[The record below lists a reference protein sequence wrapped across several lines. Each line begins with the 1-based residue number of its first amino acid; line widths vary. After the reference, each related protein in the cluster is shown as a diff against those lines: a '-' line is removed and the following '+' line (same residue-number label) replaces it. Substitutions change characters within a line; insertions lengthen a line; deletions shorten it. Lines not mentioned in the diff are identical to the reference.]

1 MGSGPTESET
11 CRELIL
17 PALRAAGWSDDQ
29 IIEEY
34 PITDGRIIPMGQRHR
49 RDRPL
54 RADYVLE
61 VEGVPVTL
69 VEAKRTR
76 RNTADGVTQA
86 KQYGRLLELPRV
98 YASNG
103 RETRSIDL
111 VEGREEFNATFPT
124 PDEAWARFQGANGLT
139 AVSSRAF
146 TEPFNRSLRLFDGRV
161 KTPRY
166 YQRIAIDRA
175 VSRVLAGDRRL
186 LLVMATGTGK
196 SFVAMQIV
204 WKLQR
209 TGLIDGR
216 KPRVLYLADRNL
228 LVDQPMLREF
238 VPVFQE
244 SSIHKLSGE
253 VKTGRDIYFGLYQN
267 LDSGDGWYRDYPA
280 DYFDVIIVDECHR
293 GSSNADSA
301 WRRILE
307 HFEPAA
313 QIGLTATPVRENTSD
328 TYAYFGNPVY
338 EYSLARGIDDGFLAP
353 YSVRRV
359 VLSAD
364 AFGFAPS
371 QDQLDLFGNEIPD
384 GLYETRQFERVV
396 ALLSRT
402 ETAALHLTELLRA
415 NDPNAK
421 TIVFCVNSEHADDM
435 RRHLANLNPDLATDG
450 EDWVVRIVSAESRAK
465 ELLSQFEDPERTLP
479 AVATTSQL
487 LSTGVDIPSVR
498 NVVLF
503 RPIGS
508 MALFKQIIGRGTRI
522 DVPSDKY
529 QFEIIDYCGATRLFH
544 DEEFDG
550 PPVAETDEEI
560 ADDGHVVDRD
570 GDIVAEPEP
579 PPFGATERPA
589 EPDPDDLDA
598 DPEVAKFYVDDEP
611 VWVVSE
617 GVYLLDPSTRRPRL
631 VEYRSHLADVV
642 RSLAATPNDL
652 RGRWMAAPD
661 RQAVLDALESR
672 GLSID
677 DIVRHTGI
685 ADADPL
691 DLLVHLA
698 WNEPLASR
706 HERARRVRAEQRAFF
721 EQFAPE
727 ARAVLDEL
735 LDKYAAFGLEEVST
749 ASLQVPPLSELGSPV
764 ELARR
769 FGGPDRLRSA
779 ISELADRLYA
789 A

>member
-1 MGSGPTESET
+1 MAAGPTESET

-17 PALRAAGWSDDQ
+17 PALRAAGWADDQ

-61 VEGVPVTL
+61 VDGVPVTL

-76 RNTADGVTQA
+76 RSTADGVTQA
-86 KQYGRLLELPRV
+86 KQYGRLLELPAV

-111 VEGREEFNATFPT
+111 VEGREEYNASFPS
-124 PDEAWARFQGANGLT
+124 PEEAWARFEAANGLT
-139 AVSSRAF
+139 PSTSRAF
-146 TEPFNRSLRLFDGRV
+146 TEPFNRTLRLFDGRA

-166 YQRIAIDRA
+166 YQRIAINRA
-175 VSRVLAGDRRL
+175 VSGVLAGKRRQ

-209 TGLIDGR
+209 AGLVEGR

-228 LVDQPMLREF
+228 LIDQPMLREF

-267 LDSGDGWYRDYPA
+267 LDSGDGWYREYPA

-301 WRRILE
+301 WRQILE

-313 QIGLTATPVRENTSD
+313 QIGLTATPVGDETD
-328 TYAYFGNPVY
+328 GTYRHFGNPIY

-364 AFGFAPS
+364 AFGFAPTPE
-371 QDQLDLFGNEIPD
+371 QIDLFGQKIPER
-384 GLYETRQFERVV
+384 LYETQQFERVV

-402 ETAALHLTELLRA
+402 ETAAQHLTDLLRA
-415 NDPNAK
+415 TDPYGK

-435 RRHLANLNPDLATDG
+435 RRHLANLTPDLATEG

-465 ELLSQFEDPERTLP
+465 VLLGQFEDPERALP

-522 DVPSDKY
+522 DVPSGKY

-544 DEEFDG
+544 DEDFDG
-550 PPVAETDEEI
+550 PPVADTEEEI
-560 ADDGHVVDRD
+560 DGEGQVVGGGDDTPQPEPPHVPIAERPAA
-570 GDIVAEPEP
+570 AEPE
-579 PPFGATERPA
+579 E
-589 EPDPDDLDA
+589 LDA
-598 DPEVAKFYVDDEP
+598 DPEVTKFYVDDEP

-617 GVYLLDPSTRRPRL
+617 GVYVLDPSTQRPRL
-631 VEYRSHLADVV
+631 VEYRSYLADVV
-642 RSLAATPNDL
+642 RSLAETPNDL

-661 RQAVLDALESR
+661 RQAVLDALEAR

-677 DIVRHTGI
+677 DIVRQTGI

-735 LDKYAAFGLEEVST
+735 LDKYAAFGLDEVST

-769 FGGPDRLRSA
+769 FGGADQLRSA

>member
-1 MGSGPTESET
+1 MGE
-11 CRELIL
+11 
-17 PALRAAGWSDDQ
+17 
-29 IIEEY
+29 
-34 PITDGRIIPMGQRHR
+34 RHR

-61 VEGVPVTL
+61 VDGVPVTL

-76 RNTADGVTQA
+76 RSAADGVTQA
-86 KQYGRLLELPRV
+86 KEYGRLLELPVV

-103 RETRSIDL
+103 RENRSIDL
-111 VEGREEFNATFPT
+111 VDGHEEFNASFPS
-124 PDEAWARFQGANGLT
+124 PGEAWERFVAANDLT
-139 AVSSRAF
+139 PTSSRAY

-166 YQRIAIDRA
+166 YQRTAVDRT

-204 WKLQR
+204 WKLQQA
-209 TGLIDGR
+209 GLVEGR
-216 KPRVLYLADRNL
+216 KPRVLYLADRNV
-228 LVDQPMLREF
+228 LVDQPRLREF
-238 VPVFQE
+238 VPVFPE
-244 SSIHKLSGE
+244 ASIYKLAGS

-267 LDSGDGWYRDYPA
+267 LDSAGGWYKDYQP
-280 DYFDVIIVDECHR
+280 DFFDVIIVDECHR

-301 WRRILE
+301 WREILE
-307 HFEPAA
+307 HFSPAA
-313 QIGLTATPVRENTSD
+313 QIGLTATPVRDSSSD
-328 TYAYFGNPVY
+328 TYAYFGSPIY
-338 EYSLARGIDDGFLAP
+338 EYSLAQGIDDGFLAP

-364 AFGFAPS
+364 AFGFAPA
-371 QDQLDLFGNEIPD
+371 QDQLDLFGNAIPD

-402 ETAALHLTELLRA
+402 ETAALHLSELLRGS
-415 NDPNAK
+415 NPYAK

-435 RRHLANLNPDLATDG
+435 RRHLANINPDLATDG

-465 ELLSQFEDPERTLP
+465 ELLAAFEDPERRVP

-487 LSTGVDIPSVR
+487 LSTGVDIPAVR

-522 DVPSDKY
+522 DVPTGKF

-550 PPVAETDEEI
+550 PPVAESDEEI
-560 ADDGHVVDRD
+560 D
-570 GDIVAEPEP
+570 GDGRVTEREGDVVAEPEP
-579 PPFGATERPA
+579 DGAGDVAVDP
-589 EPDPDDLDA
+589 EPDELDA
-598 DPEVAKFYVDDEP
+598 DPEIAKFYVEDEP

-617 GVYLLDPSTRRPRL
+617 GVYLLDPTTHRPRL
-631 VEYRSHLADVV
+631 VEYRSYLADVV
-642 RSLAATPNDL
+642 RSIAETPNDL

-661 RQAVLDALESR
+661 RQAVLDGLEAR

-677 DIVRHTGI
+677 DIERHTGI
-685 ADADPL
+685 SDADPL

-706 HERARRVRAEQRAFF
+706 HERARRVRTEQRAFF
-721 EQFAPE
+721 DQFAPA

-735 LDKYAAFGLEEVST
+735 LDKYAAFGLEEVSA

-769 FGGPDRLRSA
+769 FGGPEQLRAA
-779 ISELADRLYA
+779 ISDLADRLYA